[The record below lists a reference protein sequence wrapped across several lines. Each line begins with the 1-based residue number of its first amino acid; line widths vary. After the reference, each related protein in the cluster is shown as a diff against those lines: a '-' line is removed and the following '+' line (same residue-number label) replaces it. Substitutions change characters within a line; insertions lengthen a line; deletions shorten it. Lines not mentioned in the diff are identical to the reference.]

1 MKKRVFIVILT
12 FILAISACVLKPK
25 TWEKEDVQIKWDVSV
40 SLIDKGSIISR
51 DAAEILQKDFGK
63 TISAEIPFGN
73 EEEAK
78 IIFKELFGDTTVYY
92 EESADGGR
100 NVLYN
105 EDHFLMIDRNGII
118 LALEESNNIQFSLN
132 DEKITAAFSLLNLRE
147 RQLSALSIACFS
159 GIDSSKADKPLASA
173 EDAVK
178 LAEEILH
185 EKDKVPAYET
195 IVAKYNETADM
206 YIVNAGPN
214 QIYLGLRAKDATICF
229 ASY

>member
-25 TWEKEDVQIKWDVSV
+25 TWEKEDVQIQWEVSV
-40 SLIDKGSIISR
+40 SLIDKGSIIPR

-73 EEEAK
+73 EEAK
-78 IIFKELFGDTTVYY
+78 IAFKELFGDTKVYY

-118 LALEESNNIQFSLN
+118 LALEESNNIQFLLN
-132 DEKITAAFSLLNLRE
+132 DEKLTAAFSLLNLSE

-178 LAEEILH
+178 LAEEILN
-185 EKDKVPAYET
+185 EKDKVPTYET
-195 IVAKYNETADM
+195 IEVKYNETADM